1 MIWILR
7 INNKGT
13 LSVANVM
20 QWPLRGISPIFC
32 FSFGI
37 MNISN
42 RDAYASLN
50 SEKVQAP
57 LAWDVAGAD
66 AFFLVLHAGGGILAL
81 VLIEWLGHNQY
92 LRSIG
97 SVRDPGENEY
107 KPDDDVER
115 MKEVCANT
123 SPKEVAVKVSG
134 IRKIYGSRWSKSD
147 VKTAIQEI
155 SFIVPFQEAFAL
167 LGVNG
172 AGKTSTFRILTGEYG
187 PTKGQAYINGCNV
200 VTNLSEAR
208 YNIGYCPQ
216 FDALTELLTPTE
228 HLRLYAKIKGIPRS
242 LIPKFVAQ
250 QLSDMGLEK
259 YANVRSGNLSG
270 GNKRKLSVAIACIG
284 NPPVVFLDEPSAGMD
299 PEARKNMWKVINSI
313 KSQKVSIILTTHS
326 MDEAEALCNTIG
338 IMVAGRLRCHG
349 TATHI
354 KNKFGSGYE
363 FFLKAKYPSEDE
375 VARNIQ
381 RVQNILPGDVVDDV
395 NVLRALT
402 ELNCSQLYDEV
413 SKQGSGS
420 HIREELNEKHCVDLK
435 TLVEWVILEM
445 YGATIYN
452 WLREQFKEVSLIEHY
467 GTSFKFR
474 LEKCNDKSI
483 GEIFG
488 LIEHMKDN
496 LNISEYSLSQTT
508 LEQIFNM
515 FATEGEAVVS
525 NARLSRRVQPV

>member
-1 MIWILR
+1 
-7 INNKGT
+7 
-13 LSVANVM
+13 M

-299 PEARKNMWKVINSI
+299 PEARKNMWKVINNI

-326 MDEAEALCNTIG
+326 MDEAEALCNSMA
-338 IMVAGRLRCHG
+338 IMVAGRLRCYG

-363 FFLKAKYPSEDE
+363 FFLKVKYPSEE
-375 VARNIQ
+375 EITRMIHKVYKAA
-381 RVQNILPGDVVDDV
+381 PGE
-395 NVLRALT
+395 NVFEESLLSALT
-402 ELNCSQLYDEV
+402 ALKSQQLIDEIC
-413 SKQGSGS
+413 KGGSGS
-420 HIREELNEKHCVDLK
+420 HIREELNEKKFIDVK
-435 TLVEWVILEM
+435 TLVEWVIIEN
-445 YGATIYN
+445 YGSAIY
-452 WLREQFKEVSLIEHY
+452 K
-467 GTSFKFR
+467 
-474 LEKCNDKSI
+474 
-483 GEIFG
+483 
-488 LIEHMKDN
+488 
-496 LNISEYSLSQTT
+496 
-508 LEQIFNM
+508 
-515 FATEGEAVVS
+515 
-525 NARLSRRVQPV
+525 